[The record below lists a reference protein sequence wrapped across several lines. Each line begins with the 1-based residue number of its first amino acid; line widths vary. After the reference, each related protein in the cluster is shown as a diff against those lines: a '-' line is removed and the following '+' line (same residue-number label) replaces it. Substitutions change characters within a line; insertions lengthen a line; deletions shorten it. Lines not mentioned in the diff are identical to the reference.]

1 MAQDWRISIAIAKHK
16 YKVREN
22 ASKGQKASIVS
33 KSDYEKWIS
42 KELTKSKQ
50 K

>member
-1 MAQDWRISIAIAKHK
+1 MAQDWRITIAIAKHK
-16 YKVREN
+16 HKVREN
-22 ASKGQKASIVS
+22 ASKEQNAPIVS

>member
-1 MAQDWRISIAIAKHK
+1 MAQDWRITIAIAKHK
-16 YKVREN
+16 HKVQEN
-22 ASKGQKASIVS
+22 ASKEQKTSIVS

-50 K
+50 